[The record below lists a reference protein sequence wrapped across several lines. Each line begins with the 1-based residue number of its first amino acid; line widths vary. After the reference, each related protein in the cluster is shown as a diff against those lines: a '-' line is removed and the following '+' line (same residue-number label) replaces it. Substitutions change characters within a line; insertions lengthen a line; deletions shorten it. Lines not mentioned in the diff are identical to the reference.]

1 MADSKAYIKEVLD
14 LVVKR
19 DPDQPQFLHTA
30 SKVLESVEPVL
41 AQHPEYQASRCPLPL
56 APTKAACASI
66 PA

>member
-30 SKVLESVEPVL
+30 TKVLESVESTP
-41 AQHPEYQASRCPLPL
+41 QARCWNPLNRCSP
-56 APTKAACASI
+56 SI
-66 PA
+66 PNTRQTKSLSAW